1 MKLPKPY
8 KDRLILITD
17 SINYVVKNNTSH
29 LPDKICNIMT
39 NIKLLEF
46 EVEKLKELNLTNK
59 TKDGNTK

>member
-1 MKLPKPY
+1 MELPKLY
-8 KDRLILITD
+8 KDRLISITD

-46 EVEKLKELNLTNK
+46 EVEKLKELRKTNA
-59 TKDGNTK
+59 T